1 MKAKSMLPSPSAIR
15 ALDWLWTVTVPVQPS
30 SRPYAFSKLLAFRR
44 RPQRM
49 FFSTGALL
57 M

>member
-1 MKAKSMLPSPSAIR
+1 MLPSPSAIR